1 MCLFSGLARDHRQ
14 IGGLADRVT
23 PCELWTVPTAVL
35 NSYQLTTVAHLMIDY
50 SSSAES

>member
-1 MCLFSGLARDHRQ
+1 MMR
-14 IGGLADRVT
+14 ADIIDNNRG
-23 PCELWTVPTAVL
+23 TVPTAVL